1 MKHKNSILVLLGV
14 LCLILVGAVVYTAF
28 IRQPDAVETDSEAS
42 EGSGGRYITYKGKE
56 YRRDQN
62 VQALLLMGVDR
73 ESTAQVGEQ
82 TGDAGQADSLNLLIL
97 NKKEQTAKILQIS
110 RDSAVDID
118 VYDENGSKVMTAEG
132 QLCLQY
138 AFGDGGGRSCRL
150 TVEKTEELLG
160 GIDIDSYLA
169 LTLDG
174 IKVAVDAAG
183 GIPITVPEDYTWIDP
198 AFQKGASL
206 VLNGEQAEQYVRS
219 RDTETLDSNQ
229 QRMERQSQFMRALL
243 SMLAGGGFST
253 QELTDLY
260 QQLEPYMTTNLTAD
274 ELTQIAGYTFQ
285 EETQT
290 VPGEVTEQDG
300 RALYIT
306 DAEKIQDLIINEFF
320 IEK

>member
-183 GIPITVPEDYTWIDP
+183 GIPITVPEDEEAVDGGSTGSGGISGCSASSPPAEAGKATSVDP
-198 AFQKGASL
+198 RHTSSPPEAKVMETGAVSCSGARPEREKL
-206 VLNGEQAEQYVRS
+206 VTYS
-219 RDTETLDSNQ
+219 RPVS
-229 QRMERQSQFMRALL
+229 SARAAPA
-243 SMLAGGGFST
+243 SAAGRP
-253 QELTDLY
+253 L
-260 QQLEPYMTTNLTAD
+260 PTT
-274 ELTQIAGYTFQ
+274 
-285 EETQT
+285 
-290 VPGEVTEQDG
+290 
-300 RALYIT
+300 
-306 DAEKIQDLIINEFF
+306 
-320 IEK
+320 